1 MPKELTGGATNNEFK
16 TVSDL
21 VENGKR
27 LPPLEPLKWTKGEG
41 SRRTAFVCYSS
52 GTSGLPKG
60 VKISHYN
67 VIANTMQIKAYD
79 EPFRKTILKPG
90 EDYYMEN
97 ELGLLP
103 FSHIYALVVINHAGI
118 YRGDGIVVLP
128 KFDFKQLL
136 QAVQDHKIVTLYL
149 VPPII
154 ILMSK
159 NKALLDQY
167 DLSFVKV
174 IFTGAAPL
182 GQETAND
189 LNKQYPN
196 WLIRQG
202 YGKKP
207 PPPDQTA
214 SVVFSSNG
222 LQPTRP
228 YTIRLSEFLFIATL
242 TQDIC
247 RSHRNLYRG
256 VLHLR
261 PRHLARQ
268 QRLSYPLNRS
278 TNRIRRRRRNNRLQP
293 TG

>member
-1 MPKELTGGATNNEFK
+1 MQSSGAKCIFTCLPLLQSTLKAAQKVGIPRNRIYILELPKELTGSATNSEFK

-21 VENGKR
+21 VENGKK

-41 SRRTAFVCYSS
+41 ERRTAFLCYSS

-60 VKISHYN
+60 VKISHFN

-79 EPFRKTILKPG
+79 DPFRHAIKAPG
-90 EDYYMEN
+90 EERYLEN

-136 QAVQDHKIVTLYL
+136 QAVQDHKIGTLYL

-154 ILMSK
+154 ILMTK

-167 DLSFVKV
+167 DLSAVKF

-182 GQETAND
+182 GEETADD
-189 LNKQYPN
+189 LNKQHPN

-202 YGKKP
+202 YGKSY
-207 PPPDQTA
+207 QELVLTA
-214 SVVFSSNG
+214 NDCS
-222 LQPTRP
+222 QQD
-228 YTIRLSEFLFIATL
+228 L
-242 TQDIC
+242 TQLDTCMSI
-247 RSHRNLYRG
+247 
-256 VLHLR
+256 
-261 PRHLARQ
+261 P
-268 QRLSYPLNRS
+268 
-278 TNRIRRRRRNNRLQP
+278 RNN
-293 TG
+293 